1 MADRNFDNRND
12 RRPRWNSQ
20 QGERD
25 QNPWQSEQFESGNRS
40 WREAEGQRQMGE
52 NSWDSDTGRGGSR
65 SQGGY
70 GRGGAG
76 YGGAAGSQST
86 GDFDARGYQD
96 QGRTYGGGY
105 TGRSGGYNPASS
117 YSGSAFTGDDFGGRD
132 FSGQT
137 GDWSGRSN
145 FGGYG
150 AGASS
155 GAYSG
160 DRYDNQRGFMERA
173 GDEVASWFGD
183 KDAARRREEDHSG
196 KGPSNYTRS
205 DQRILEDVSDR
216 ITDDWRVD
224 GRNIQVSVE
233 SGEVTLDGT
242 VTSREHKRRAEDCA
256 DAISGVKH
264 VQNNLRVE
272 SSSNST
278 GTGTD
283 TAADATER
291 PGPFI

>member
-1 MADRNFDNRND
+1 MADRNSDHRSD

-25 QNPWQSEQFESGNRS
+25 QSGWQQEQFESGRGGWNNTD
-40 WREAEGQRQMGE
+40 GQGQMGDSGWL
-52 NSWDSDTGRGGSR
+52 NDSDANRQNDRSR
-65 SQGGY
+65 SQYGY
-70 GRGGAG
+70 GRSAGANRP
-76 YGGAAGSQST
+76 S
-86 GDFDARGYQD
+86 DFDARGYQD
-96 QGRTYGGGY
+96 QGRTYGSY
-105 TGRSGGYNPASS
+105 TGRSQIPTSS
-117 YSGSAFTGDDFGGRD
+117 YTGSTFTGDDFGGRD
-132 FSGQT
+132 FSGQA

-150 AGASS
+150 AGSTS
-155 GAYSG
+155 GAYTG
-160 DRYDNQRGFMERA
+160 DRYDSHRGFLERA

-183 KDAARRREEDHSG
+183 KEAARRREEDHSG

-224 GRNIQVSVE
+224 GRNIQVTVD

-242 VTSREHKRRAEDCA
+242 VTSRDQKRRAEDCA

-264 VQNNLRVE
+264 VQNNLRVDT
-272 SSSNST
+272 SS
-278 GTGTD
+278 TGTD
-283 TAADATER
+283 TAADATSR
-291 PGPFI
+291 PAPFI

>member
-1 MADRNFDNRND
+1 MTDRNPEYRSD
-12 RRPRWNSQ
+12 RRPRWTSQ

-25 QNPWQSEQFESGNRS
+25 QQPWQSEQFESNRS
-40 WREAEGQRQMGE
+40 WRDAEGQSQMGE
-52 NSWDSDTGRGGSR
+52 SSWNSDSDRGGSR
-65 SQGGY
+65 NQYGY
-70 GRGGAG
+70 GRG
-76 YGGAAGSQST
+76 YGSTNSSGSQAT

-105 TGRSGGYNPASS
+105 TGRSQTNSSS
-117 YSGSAFTGDDFGGRD
+117 YNGSSFTGDDFGGRD
-132 FSGQT
+132 FSRPV
-137 GDWSGRSN
+137 GDWAGRSN

-155 GAYSG
+155 SGAYTGSQ
-160 DRYDNQRGFMERA
+160 YDNHRGFLERA

-183 KDAARRREEDHSG
+183 KEAARRREEDHSG

-224 GRNIQVSVE
+224 GRNIQVTVD

-242 VTSREHKRRAEDCA
+242 VASREHKRRAEDCA

-264 VQNNLRVE
+264 VQNNLRVDATG
-272 SSSNST
+272 SDTTGDTST
-278 GTGTD
+278 GS
-283 TAADATER
+283 
-291 PGPFI
+291 GPFI

>member
-1 MADRNFDNRND
+1 MADRNSPYRSD
-12 RRPRWNSQ
+12 RRPGQASQ

-25 QNPWQSEQFESGNRS
+25 QTPWQAEQFESGNRS
-40 WREAEGQRQMGE
+40 WRDSEGQSQMGE
-52 NSWDSDTGRGGSR
+52 GSWNSDSSRTGSR
-65 SQGGY
+65 SQYGY
-70 GRGGAG
+70 RGADYGASSSRP
-76 YGGAAGSQST
+76 GAS
-86 GDFDARGYQD
+86 DFDARGYQD
-96 QGRTYGGGY
+96 QGRTYG
-105 TGRSGGYNPASS
+105 S
-117 YSGSAFTGDDFGGRD
+117 YSGGSYSGRSYSPATSYDSSPFTGDDFGGRD
-132 FSGQT
+132 FSSQT
-137 GDWSGRSN
+137 GDWSGRSS

-150 AGASS
+150 AGYTG
-155 GAYSG
+155 GAYTG
-160 DRYDNQRGFMERA
+160 DRYDSRRGFLERA

-224 GRNIQVSVE
+224 GRNIQVTVDN
-233 SGEVTLDGT
+233 GEVTLDGT

-264 VQNNLRVE
+264 VQNNLRVDA
-272 SSSNST
+272 SST
-278 GTGTD
+278 GTD
-283 TAADATER
+283 SAADATTR